1 MAKKPLVK
9 QLLIIA
15 DDYGAHDIIDNGI
28 HECIKNGVIDGTDAF
43 VTHESSKKR
52 LEDLLEKYKSKIAS
66 GDFIVGLHLT
76 LNVGAPIILVN
87 PYSENDIKYA
97 HFNSYLELISANKV
111 KNGSIVREFKYPK
124 AKGLLSILQTLE
136 NGYLEH
142 VEAEMI
148 AQFERFKCI
157 VGQYPSHVSSHNG
170 IFQGTERIYRFMSK
184 FCKENEIRM
193 RCPTLLTFDPYKG
206 KLWKDNP
213 EQDLYPRA
221 KIKLLSSIP
230 LNLSLF
236 NGADLAHIWTKF
248 QLYDVFLQD
257 CEEGL
262 ISTNYCIEHFF
273 KNGTIQK
280 LRKILDKVRK
290 DKEENSYELIVHPVA
305 CIIDDHIGEILE
317 KIPFGIDNGK
327 GLIEKRIKEKDTL
340 INEKIRDVM
349 KIRGIKRLEMTS
361 IV

>member
-1 MAKKPLVK
+1 MAK

-28 HECIKNGVIDGTDAF
+28 HECIDKGVIDGTDAF
-43 VTHESSKKR
+43 VTHETSKKR

-76 LNVGAPIILVN
+76 LNVGAPIIQVN
-87 PYSENDIKYA
+87 PYPENDIKYA
-97 HFNSYLELISANKV
+97 HFNSYLELISANK
-111 KNGSIVREFKYPK
+111 GIVREFKYAK

-136 NGYLEH
+136 NNYLEY

-184 FCKENEIRM
+184 FCKENQIRM
-193 RCPTLLTFDPYKG
+193 RCPTLLTFDPHKG

-221 KIKLLSSIP
+221 KINLLSSIP

-248 QLYDVFLQD
+248 QLNDVFLQD
-257 CEEGL
+257 RKEGL

-305 CIIDDHIGEILE
+305 CIIDDHIGKILE

-327 GLIEKRIKEKDTL
+327 GLIEKRIKEKETL
-340 INEKIRDVM
+340 INENIRNAM
-349 KIRGIKRLEMTS
+349 HIRGIKRLEMP
-361 IV
+361 